1 MFEEFE
7 VCLSV
12 LYKKKWM
19 VVGGTHGTV
28 VAKYFVLKMCI
39 EITK

>member
-1 MFEEFE
+1 
-7 VCLSV
+7 
-12 LYKKKWM
+12 M